1 MTEMATTKTTTATAT
16 ATTTTAVT
24 TTVTTD
30 EEDENE
36 DLRAKPH
43 ADIYSALARSEEFI
57 NRTIK
62 SAADD
67 AIGDAEADD
76 AEANDAA
83 NDVVYVTAT
92 DDGVADAQNA
102 FKTRHEISLVP

>member
-1 MTEMATTKTTTATAT
+1 MTEMATTKTTTPTAT

-67 AIGDAEADD
+67 AEA
-76 AEANDAA
+76 ADAA

-92 DDGVADAQNA
+92 DDGAADAQNA
-102 FKTRHEISLVP
+102 FKTRHEI